1 MFNHKPSIG
10 PSHAA
15 LSPPAISESASTDAR
30 QDSRDEPDAGGLRPV
45 AEVATAV
52 LGDACVVYHPP
63 SKVVVRL
70 NDTGS
75 ALWLDLCEGEPL
87 GADHVDFLH
96 RLASLGL
103 VTPSR

>member
-1 MFNHKPSIG
+1 MYGRCRSRREHFVST
-10 PSHAA
+10 SA
-15 LSPPAISESASTDAR
+15 LDGIV
-30 QDSRDEPDAGGLRPV
+30 RPV
-45 AEVATAV
+45 AGVAIAV

-63 SKVVVRL
+63 SKVVMRL

-75 ALWLDLCEGEPL
+75 AVWLDLCEGEPL

-103 VTPSR
+103 VAPTR